1 MIRTTIAATALL
13 FLSSLANSTEVGWDT
28 LQLPSDDREANLE
41 KQAVVRNVAN
51 YVGHPISVR
60 GHMMISSVY
69 TSSGIKRFV
78 LWAETKQKPINV
90 NRWKSL
96 PLHYIVVVEMEGDAT
111 ADFVL
116 NSPVKVTGQLVVD
129 ILRLEDGTIF
139 SVYKI
144 RATSVSRAQKREGF
158 HKPVGHGC

>member
-1 MIRTTIAATALL
+1 MTRITIAFTTLL
-13 FLSSLANSTEVGWDT
+13 FLASLANSTEVGWDT
-28 LQLPSDDREANLE
+28 LQLPSDDREATLE
-41 KQAVVRNVAN
+41 KQAVLRNVAN
-51 YVGHPISVR
+51 CIGHPISVR

-69 TSSGIKRFV
+69 SSSGIKRFG

-90 NRWKSL
+90 NNWKSL
-96 PLHYIVVVEMEGDAT
+96 PLHCIVVVEMEGDAT

-116 NSPVKVTGQLVVD
+116 NSPVKVTGKLAVE
-129 ILRLEDGTIF
+129 ILRLEDGTIY